1 MSMTTGN
8 TGDLRRTNLW
18 SQQLKD
24 ILQDDLNA
32 IGYVRWLTEFP
43 DGDTFNIPSIGELP
57 VRDYV
62 ENAPVV
68 YDPLDTGNF
77 TFAINQYKSSATY
90 ITNKAKQDM
99 YYYNQ
104 LVSSFVPKE
113 ARALAEVLETD
124 ILALGAAGASGGQ
137 TASSTNAINGAA
149 HRFIGTGTSEAIAVA
164 DFARVL
170 FSLKKANV
178 PDVNLV
184 GIVDPSVEYTIN
196 TLSNL
201 TSVSNNPM
209 FEGIITTGIASARRF
224 VKNIYGIDI
233 YTSNYLPKSQN
244 ETINAGTSL
253 TTASG
258 VANVFCSLASDDI
271 KPWIGAWRQTPTV
284 ESEYKKDFQREEYVT
299 VSRYGLK
306 VYRPENLVVVLTDTD
321 IIA

>member
-1 MSMTTGN
+1 MSGMTTSN
-8 TGDLRRTNLW
+8 TELLRRSEVW

-24 ILQDDLNA
+24 VLQDDLNA
-32 IGYVRWLTEFP
+32 MGYVRWITEFP
-43 DGDTFNIPSIGELP
+43 DGDQFTIPSIGELP

-68 YDPLDTGNF
+68 YDSLDTGEF
-77 TFAINQYKSSATY
+77 TFVVNQYKSSATF

-124 ILALGAAGASGGQ
+124 ILALAAAGASGGQ
-137 TASSTNAINGAA
+137 TASSTNSINGAA
-149 HRFIGTGTSEAIAVA
+149 HRFVGTGTSEAAAVA

-170 FSLKKANV
+170 HSLKKANV

-196 TLSNL
+196 TITNL
-201 TSVSNNPM
+201 TNVSNNPM
-209 FEGIITTGIASARRF
+209 FEGIITSGIASGRRF

-233 YTSNYLPKSQN
+233 YTSNYLAKDQN
-244 ETINAGTSL
+244 ETIGGL
-253 TTASG
+253 TTAAG
-258 VANVFCSLASDDI
+258 VANVFCSLAGDDI

-284 ESEYKKDFQREEYVT
+284 ESEYKKDYQREEYVT

-306 VYRPENLVVVLTDTD
+306 VYRPENMVVLLTDTD
-321 IIA
+321 VVS

>member
-1 MSMTTGN
+1 MSMTTTN
-8 TGDLRRTNLW
+8 TTDLRRSQLW

-32 IGYVRWLTEFP
+32 MGYVRWMTDFP

-57 VRDYV
+57 VRDYT
-62 ENAPVV
+62 ENSPLV
-68 YDPLDTGNF
+68 YDALDTGNF
-77 TFAINQYKSSATY
+77 QFVINQYKSSATY

-124 ILALGAAGASGGQ
+124 ILALSAAGASGGQ
-137 TASSTNAINGAA
+137 TASSTNSINGAA
-149 HRFIGTGTSEAIAVA
+149 HRFVVTGTSEQWAVA
-164 DFARVL
+164 DFARVV

-178 PDVNLV
+178 PDVNII

-196 TLSNL
+196 TITNL
-201 TSVSNNPM
+201 TNVSNNPM

-224 VKNIYGIDI
+224 VRNIYGIDI
-233 YTSNYLPKSQN
+233 YTSNYLPRNQN
-244 ETINAGTSL
+244 ETIEAR
-253 TTASG
+253 TTAFG
-258 VANVFCSLASDDI
+258 VANVFCSLASDDL

-284 ESEYKKDFQREEYVT
+284 ESEYKKDFQREEYAT
-299 VSRYGLK
+299 TSRYGLK
-306 VYRPENLVVVLTDTD
+306 VYRPENMVVGLSDTD
-321 IIA
+321 IAV